1 MITFKQHLVESRSAP
16 LYHGTAIEYADNI
29 LRIGFVPSTYH
40 SASRIYVNTKTFHD
54 GSIPRDRKGVSFTRK
69 LKFASEWGKVILQV
83 DQQALASRYKILPVN
98 YFMVR
103 IS

>member
-1 MITFKQHLVESRSAP
+1 MISFKQHLVESRSAP

-40 SASRIYVNTKTFHD
+40 SASKIYVNTKTFHD
-54 GSIPRDRKGVSFTRK
+54 GSIPRDSKGVSFTRK

-83 DQQALASRYKILPVN
+83 DQQASASRYKILPVN
-98 YFMVR
+98 YFMGR